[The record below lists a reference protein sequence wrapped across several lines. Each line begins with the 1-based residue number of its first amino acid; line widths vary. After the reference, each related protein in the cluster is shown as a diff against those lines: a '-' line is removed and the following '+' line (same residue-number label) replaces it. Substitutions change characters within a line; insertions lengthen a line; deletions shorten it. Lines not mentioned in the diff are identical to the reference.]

1 MIVLVK
7 GQQNRKKGQ
16 TCNLKNKKMVVIKNN
31 SFDSIKLFFLLEKGL
46 ILDVC
51 VFNSACSIHQV
62 EQFYFP
68 KKSKF

>member
-1 MIVLVK
+1 
-7 GQQNRKKGQ
+7 
-16 TCNLKNKKMVVIKNN
+16 MVVIKNN

-51 VFNSACSIHQV
+51 VFNSSCSIHQV